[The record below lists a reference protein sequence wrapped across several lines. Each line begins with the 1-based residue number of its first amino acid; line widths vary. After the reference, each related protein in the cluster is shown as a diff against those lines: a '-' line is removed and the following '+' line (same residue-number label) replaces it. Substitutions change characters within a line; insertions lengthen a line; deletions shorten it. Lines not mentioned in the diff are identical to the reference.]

1 VAAERALTGK
11 TGRGAPV
18 VTAVIAEDEPVLR
31 EQLQALLGA
40 LWPRLHVAAAASN
53 GIEALA
59 MYDLH
64 RPQVMFLDIQMPGL
78 NGLQVARQL
87 ADRCHVVFLT
97 AYDAYAVAAFE
108 QGAVDYVLKPY
119 DQARLGAALRRVQE
133 RLGSAPP
140 PLADLLRDMAAAAR
154 PKPYLTWIKASR
166 GSDVDLI
173 MVGDVC
179 YFRSDTK
186 YTSVFTETREALIR
200 ASIKELVADLDPS
213 RFWQIHRSTIVNVE
227 AISSV
232 SRTMTGGTVLKLKA
246 RPERLTVSE
255 AHRRLFKHM

>member
-1 VAAERALTGK
+1 MAADRAPIATP
-11 TGRGAPV
+11 A

-31 EQLQALLGA
+31 EQLQSLLA
-40 LWPRLHVAAAASN
+40 TLWPRLHVAAVAAD
-53 GIEALA
+53 GVEALA

-78 NGLQVARQL
+78 SGLQVAQQL
-87 ADRCHVVFLT
+87 AERCQIVFLT

-119 DQARLGAALRRVQE
+119 DNQRLGMALRRVQD

-140 PLADLLRDMAAAAR
+140 PLADLLRDLAQASR
-154 PKPYLTWIKASR
+154 PKSFLTWIKASR
-166 GSDVDLI
+166 GNDVDLI

-186 YTSVFTETREALIR
+186 YTSVFTDTREAMIR

-227 AISSV
+227 AIASI
-232 SRTMTGGTVLKLKA
+232 SRTMAGGTVLKLRS

-255 AHRRLFKHM
+255 AYRRLFKHM

>member
-1 VAAERALTGK
+1 MAAERAMARPG
-11 TGRGAPV
+11 

-31 EQLQALLGA
+31 EQLHSLLA
-40 LWPRLHVAAAASN
+40 TLWPRLHVAAVASD
-53 GIEALA
+53 GVEALA

-78 NGLQVARQL
+78 TGLQVAQQL
-87 ADRCHVVFLT
+87 ADRCQIVFLT

-119 DQARLGAALRRVQE
+119 DSQRLGMALRRVQD
-133 RLGSAPP
+133 RLGNAPP
-140 PLADLLRDMAAAAR
+140 PLADMLRDLLAAAR
-154 PKPYLTWIKASR
+154 PKPFLTWIKASR
-166 GSDVDLI
+166 GADVDLI

-227 AISSV
+227 AIASV
-232 SRTMTGGTVLKLKA
+232 SRTMAGGTVLKLKS

-255 AHRRLFKHM
+255 PYRRLFKHM

>member
-1 VAAERALTGK
+1 MAAERASKAGL
-11 TGRGAPV
+11 A

-31 EQLQALLGA
+31 EQLRSLLA
-40 LWPRLHVAAAASN
+40 TVWPRLHVAAAASD
-53 GIEALA
+53 GVEALA
-59 MYDLH
+59 MYDQH

-78 NGLQVARQL
+78 TGLQVAQQL
-87 ADRCHVVFLT
+87 ADRCKIVFLT

-119 DQARLGAALRRVQE
+119 DSQRLGVAVRRVQE
-133 RLGSAPP
+133 RLADAPP
-140 PLADLLRDMAAAAR
+140 PLADLLRDLSAAAR
-154 PKPYLTWIKASR
+154 PKPFLTWIKASR
-166 GSDVDLI
+166 GNDVDLI

-200 ASIKELVADLDPS
+200 ASIKELAADLDPS

-227 AISSV
+227 AIASV
-232 SRTMTGGTVLKLKA
+232 SRTMAGGTVLRLKS

-255 AHRRLFKHM
+255 PYRRLFKHM

>member
-1 VAAERALTGK
+1 MAAERPLRPGVA
-11 TGRGAPV
+11 

-40 LWPRLHVAAAASN
+40 LWPRLSVAAAVSN
-53 GIEALA
+53 GVEALA

-78 NGLQVARQL
+78 NGLQVAQQL
-87 ADRCHVVFLT
+87 ADRCKVVFLT

-119 DQARLGAALRRVQE
+119 DTARLGAALRRVQE
-133 RLGSAPP
+133 RLGAAPP
-140 PLADLLRDMAAAAR
+140 PIADLLRDLAAAR

-166 GSDVDLI
+166 GADVDLI

-179 YFRSDTK
+179 YFRADTK
-186 YTSVFTETREALIR
+186 YTSVFTEGREALIR
-200 ASIKELVADLDPS
+200 TSIKDLIADLDPA

-227 AISSV
+227 AIASV
-232 SRTMTGGTVLKLKA
+232 SRTIAGGTVLKLKA

-255 AHRRLFKHM
+255 AHRKLFKHM

>member
-1 VAAERALTGK
+1 M
-11 TGRGAPV
+11 

-31 EQLQALLGA
+31 DQLKALLGA
-40 LWPRLHVAAAASN
+40 LWPRLHIAATAAN

-78 NGLQVARQL
+78 NGLQVAEQL

-108 QGAVDYVLKPY
+108 HGAVDYVLKPY
-119 DQARLGAALRRVQE
+119 DAARLSSALRRVQD
-133 RLGSAPP
+133 RLGAGQP
-140 PLADLLRDMAAAAR
+140 PLGDLLRDLAAAAR
-154 PKPYLTWIKASR
+154 PRPYLTWIKASR

-173 MVGDVC
+173 MVGEVC
-179 YFRSDTK
+179 SFRSDTK
-186 YTSVFTETREALIR
+186 YTSVFTESREALIR
-200 ASIKELVADLDPS
+200 ASIKELIADLDPA

-227 AISSV
+227 AIASV
-232 SRTMTGGTVLKLKA
+232 TRNIAGATVLTLKA
-246 RPERLTVSE
+246 RPERLSVSE
-255 AHRRLFKHM
+255 AHRKLFKHM